1 MTLCGLSEEWAEA
14 LLWKPELT
22 LGANNRMARAK
33 GDIKPTYG
41 STSGSRPRAPTRD
54 ELEAHRKLHRPG
66 STISDVI
73 LGGQDGIVN
82 VLGVVLGVAAASGD
96 SRIIIAAALAT
107 TFAESLSMAAVA
119 YTSTLAD
126 RDFYEGQVEREK
138 EHIRKFASIER
149 EEIRQIYQAK
159 GFAGKQLD
167 EIVDTITSDEERWV
181 DVMMAEELKVSPVE
195 RRGLLKT
202 AIIVGLAA
210 VIGSLIP
217 VAPFFGLSVWMA
229 TWGSIALA
237 GASLFAVG
245 AYKSSVLSIG
255 TWWKSGLQMLIIGLV
270 TALVSYGIGLFVVG

>member
-1 MTLCGLSEEWAEA
+1 MKRLEGDSGPT
-14 LLWKPELT
+14 ELT
-22 LGANNRMARAK
+22 KIVGRHHS
-33 GDIKPTYG
+33 PTQ
-41 STSGSRPRAPTRD
+41 D

-66 STISDVI
+66 TMISDVI

-138 EHIRKFASIER
+138 EHIRRFASIER

-159 GFAGKQLD
+159 GFTGKQLD

-195 RRGLLKT
+195 HRGLLKT
-202 AIIVGLAA
+202 AAIVGLAA

-217 VAPFFGLSVWMA
+217 VAPFFGLSIWVA
-229 TWGSIALA
+229 AWGSIALA

-245 AYKSSVLSIG
+245 AYKSNVLGIG
-255 TWWKSGLQMLIIGLV
+255 VWWKSGLQMLVIGLV
-270 TALVSYGIGLFVVG
+270 TALVSYAIGAFVVGQPV